1 MTIYSLQIRSLEAL
15 VKSLDEEVDK
25 YQSKDDI
32 NYEVISIL
40 VNHIINTQGIDS
52 IYKLNKEVNKQID
65 DDGKKN
71 WLVSH
76 IEDLDEY
83 EAKKCF

>member
-1 MTIYSLQIRSLEAL
+1 MINYKLQLRALEIL
-15 VKSLDEEVDK
+15 VESLDKDIEK
-25 YQSKDDI
+25 YDAKDDI

>member
-25 YQSKDDI
+25 YQAKDDI

-52 IYKLNKEVNKQID
+52 IYKLNKEVNSHID

>member
-1 MTIYSLQIRSLEAL
+1 MINYKLQLRALEIL
-15 VKSLDEEVDK
+15 VESLDKDIEK
-25 YQSKDDI
+25 YDAKDDI

-52 IYKLNKEVNKQID
+52 IYKLNKEVNSHID

>member
-25 YQSKDDI
+25 YEAKDDI

-52 IYKLNKEVNKQID
+52 IYKLNKEVNSQID

>member
-1 MTIYSLQIRSLEAL
+1 MTIYSLQIRALEAL
-15 VKSLDEEVDK
+15 VESLDEDVNK
-25 YQSKDDI
+25 YEAKNDI
-32 NYEVISIL
+32 NYEIINIL

-52 IYKLNKEVNKQID
+52 IYKLNKEVNSQID

-71 WLVSH
+71 WLISH